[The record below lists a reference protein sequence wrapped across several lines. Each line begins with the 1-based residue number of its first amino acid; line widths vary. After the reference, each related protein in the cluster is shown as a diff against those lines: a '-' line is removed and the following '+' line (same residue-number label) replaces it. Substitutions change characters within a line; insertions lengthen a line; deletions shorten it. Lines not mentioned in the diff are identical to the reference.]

1 MGLIRVNLIT
11 GFLGVGKTTCVR
23 RLLSQHPTGE
33 NWAVLVNEFGEV
45 GVDGA
50 LLADQ
55 GVVVQE
61 VAGGCLCCVAAPAFT
76 TGLNRIIR
84 RHRPDRILIEPSG
97 LGHPAQV
104 LETLGSPL
112 YAGILDLR
120 ATICLMD
127 ARHLASARHREHPN
141 FQDQIH
147 LADVLV
153 ANKADLYQPT
163 DLRAFEEYVARLIP
177 AKQQVGLVEQ
187 GAIDPAWLDLG
198 QSDGRKAAFPE
209 AHAFL
214 LETGAMDSATPGDHL
229 DDWLLIEG
237 GGDGYRRAGWVI
249 RQQTPWSAKSLA
261 TLVAGLEV
269 ERKKGLFRTDRGWNA
284 LNQEDWSAIAEPD
297 DGLSR
302 LELIDSGSLNVKRI
316 DQALHALERHTR
328 FANPANFGSE

>member
-1 MGLIRVNLIT
+1 MGLIRVNLVT

-23 RLLSQHPTGE
+23 RLLSHHPAGE
-33 NWAVLVNEFGEV
+33 KWAVLVNEFGEV
-45 GVDGA
+45 GIDGA
-50 LLADQ
+50 LLAGQ

-84 RHRPDRILIEPSG
+84 QHRPDRILIEPSG

-104 LETLGSPL
+104 LETLRSPM

-153 ANKADLYQPT
+153 ANKADLYQSS
-163 DLRAFEEYVARLIP
+163 DLRAFEEYVARLVP
-177 AKQQVGLVEQ
+177 ARQQIGLVER

-198 QSDGRKAAFPE
+198 QSDGRQAAFPE

-214 LETGAMDSATPGDHL
+214 LETGAMDSAAPGDAEG
-229 DDWLLIEG
+229 DWLLIEG

-249 RQQTPWSAKSLA
+249 RQHAPWPAESLA
-261 TLVAGLEV
+261 TLVAGLDV
-269 ERKKGLFRTDRGWNA
+269 ERKKGLFSTDLGWIA
-284 LNQEDWSAIAEPD
+284 LNQDDRSVIAAPEDGRA
-297 DGLSR
+297 R
-302 LELIDSGSLNVKRI
+302 LELIDPQPLNAKRI
-316 DQALHALERHTR
+316 DRALHALARHTR
-328 FANPANFGSE
+328 PGAE